1 LQAAFDRALF
11 HSGARYL
18 DSMYKAVNSV
28 LARYGVAV
36 TCVVLALL
44 ARWLLGSQFG
54 DRAPY
59 LTYFLG
65 VIVAAYVGGLG
76 PGLLATFLSV
86 VVIGF
91 FWLQPV
97 QSLVG
102 PNSQDWAGVFRF
114 LLVGITICVFSGAL
128 HSARRR
134 AEDNARSVIEQES
147 RYRNIVETA
156 SEGIWI
162 IDGQARTTFVN
173 ARLAEMFGYTQE
185 EMLGSEPYDFIFEED
200 QQAARGRFHSRMSG
214 EKRPL
219 DFRYRRKD
227 GSELLATV
235 STSILSGSKGEFVG
249 LLALVTDNTERK
261 RAEAERAELLEREQ
275 RSRELAETASRMK
288 DEFLATLS
296 HELRTPLNAIIGW
309 TAMLTR
315 GQVEP
320 SIVSQA
326 IEVIHR
332 NARAQAKLVEDMLDV
347 SRIISGKFHLDVR
360 HVELVPIVDATI
372 DVVRPMAEAK
382 HINIEK
388 EFDSLTGEV
397 SGDSTRLQQIMWNLL
412 SNAIKF
418 TPEGG
423 QVKVRVGQV
432 NSQAE
437 ITVTDTG
444 QGISAEFLPYV
455 FERFRQADSSY
466 TRRHSGLGLGL
477 AIVRHLV
484 ELHGGTVSAYS
495 IGKGQGSTFTVRI
508 PPAVVSTGTKSAGGT
523 FQSGESF
530 ATESRLSPIKG
541 LRVLIIDDDR
551 DTREMV
557 AAVLAMSEA
566 EVKATS
572 SAAEALETL
581 RTWRPDALVSDIG
594 MPEEDGYSLIRK
606 VRRLRPEEGGTT
618 PAIAL
623 TGYAG
628 SEEGERALAAGFQVH
643 LPKPAEP
650 SSLVNTIANLCGLS
664 GKVRGA

>member
-1 LQAAFDRALF
+1 
-11 HSGARYL
+11 
-18 DSMYKAVNSV
+18 MYKAVNSL

-36 TCVVLALL
+36 TCVALAILV
-44 ARWLLGSQFG
+44 RWLLGSQLG

-65 VIVAAYVGGLG
+65 VIVAAYFGGLG

-86 VVIGF
+86 IVISF

-97 QSLVG
+97 QSLLG
-102 PNSQDWAGVFRF
+102 SSSQDWAGVFRF
-114 LLVGITICVFSGAL
+114 LLVCITISVFSGAL
-128 HSARRR
+128 HSARRK

-162 IDGQARTTFVN
+162 IDGQARTAFVN
-173 ARLAEMFGYTQE
+173 ARLAEMFGYATD
-185 EMLGSEPYDFIFEED
+185 EMLGSEPYDFIFEEER
-200 QQAARGRFHSRMSG
+200 QAARERFRNRVSG
-214 EKRPL
+214 DKRPL

-235 STSILSGSKGEFVG
+235 STSILSGPKGEFVG

-309 TAMLTR
+309 TAILTR
-315 GQVEP
+315 DQVEP

-326 IEVIHR
+326 TEVIHR

-347 SRIISGKFHLDVR
+347 SRIISGKFQLDVR
-360 HVELVPIVDATI
+360 HVELVPVVDATI

-382 HINIEK
+382 HIKIEK
-388 EFDSLTGEV
+388 EFDFQTGKV

-444 QGISAEFLPYV
+444 QGISAKFLPYA

-466 TRRHSGLGLGL
+466 TRKHSGLGLGL

-495 IGKGQGSTFTVRI
+495 IGEGQGSTFTVRI
-508 PPAVVSTGTKSAGGT
+508 PLAVDSTETKSAEGT
-523 FQSGESF
+523 FQSGESV
-530 ATESRLSPIKG
+530 APESILSLIKG
-541 LRVLIIDDDR
+541 LRILIVDDDR
-551 DTREMV
+551 DTREML
-557 AAVLAMSEA
+557 AAVLEINEA
-566 EVKATS
+566 QVKATGGAS
-572 SAAEALETL
+572 EALETL
-581 RTWRPDALVSDIG
+581 KTWRPDVLVSDIG
-594 MPEEDGYSLIRK
+594 MPEEDGYSLIRQI
-606 VRRLRPEEGGTT
+606 RNLRLEEGADI

-628 SEEGERALAAGFQVH
+628 AEEGERALSSGFQVH
-643 LPKPAEP
+643 LAKPAEP
-650 SSLVNTIANLCGLS
+650 SSLVNTIAHLCGRS

>member
-1 LQAAFDRALF
+1 M
-11 HSGARYL
+11 S
-18 DSMYKAVNSV
+18 KAVNSL

-36 TCVVLALL
+36 ACVALAII
-44 ARWLLGSQFG
+44 ARWLLGSQLG

-65 VIVAAYVGGLG
+65 VIVAAYFGGLG
-76 PGLLATFLSV
+76 PGLFATFLSFI
-86 VVIGF
+86 VIFF
-91 FWLQPV
+91 FWQYPV
-97 QSLVG
+97 QSLIVSS
-102 PNSQDWAGVFRF
+102 PQDWAGVSRL
-114 LLVGITICVFSGAL
+114 LLVGVTISVFSGAL
-128 HSARRR
+128 HSARRK

-173 ARLAEMFGYTQE
+173 ARLGEMFGYTPD
-185 EMLGSEPYDFIFEED
+185 EMLGSKPYDFIFEEELLE
-200 QQAARGRFHSRMSG
+200 ARERFRNRLSG
-214 EKRPL
+214 DKRPL

-227 GSELLATV
+227 GSELWATV

-249 LLALVTDNTERK
+249 LLALLTDNTERK
-261 RAEAERAELLEREQ
+261 RAEAERAELLKLEQ
-275 RSRELAETASRMK
+275 RSRELAERASRMK

-309 TAMLTR
+309 AAILTR

-320 SIVSQA
+320 SIVSHA
-326 IEVIHR
+326 TEVIHR
-332 NARAQAKLVEDMLDV
+332 NARAQARLIEDMLDV
-347 SRIISGKFHLDVR
+347 SRIINGKFQLDVR
-360 HVELVPIVDATI
+360 PVELVPIVDATI

-382 HINIEK
+382 QIRVEK
-388 EFDSLTGEV
+388 EFDFLTNKV

-437 ITVTDTG
+437 IVVTDTG
-444 QGISAEFLPYV
+444 QGIRAEFLPYV

-466 TRRHSGLGLGL
+466 TRKHSGLGLGL

-484 ELHGGTVSAYS
+484 ELHGGTVAAHSV
-495 IGKGQGSTFTVRI
+495 GDGQGSSFTVRI
-508 PPAVVSTGTKSAGGT
+508 PLAVVSTGTKSAEGT
-523 FQSGESF
+523 FQSGERV
-530 ATESRLSPIKG
+530 APESKPGLLKG
-541 LRVLIIDDDR
+541 LRILVVDDHP

-557 AAVLAMSEA
+557 AALLEMDGAQ
-566 EVKATS
+566 VKATA
-572 SAAEALETL
+572 SASEALEAIK
-581 RTWRPDALVSDIG
+581 TWRPDALVSDIG
-594 MPEEDGYSLIRK
+594 MPDEDGYSLIRK
-606 VRRLRPEEGGTT
+606 IRSLSLEEGADI

-628 SEEGERALAAGFQVH
+628 DEEGERALSAGFQVH

-650 SSLVNTIANLCGLS
+650 INLVNTIAHLCGRS
-664 GKVRGA
+664 GKGRGV

>member
-1 LQAAFDRALF
+1 LGFM
-11 HSGARYL
+11 S
-18 DSMYKAVNSV
+18 KAVNF
-28 LARYGVAV
+28 LLTRYGVAV
-36 TCVVLALL
+36 TCVAVALL
-44 ARWLLGSQFG
+44 ARWLLGSQLG

-59 LTYFLG
+59 ITFFLG
-65 VIVAAYVGGLG
+65 VIVASYLEGLG
-76 PGLLATFLSV
+76 PGLLATLLSV
-86 VVIGF
+86 IVICF
-91 FWLQPV
+91 SWFQPT
-97 QSLVG
+97 QSLAASS
-102 PNSQDWAGVFRF
+102 PQDWAGVLRF
-114 LLVGITICVFSGAL
+114 LLVCVTINVFSGAL
-128 HSARRR
+128 HAAKRK

-162 IDGQARTTFVN
+162 IDGQARTTFIN
-173 ARLAEMFGYTQE
+173 ARLAEMFGYTPE
-185 EMLGSEPYDFIFEED
+185 EMLGSEPYAFVFEEE
-200 QQAARGRFHSRMSG
+200 QQAARELFRNRMSG
-214 EKRPL
+214 DNRPL

-235 STSILSGSKGEFVG
+235 STSILSGSKGEFIG

-261 RAEAERAELLEREQ
+261 RAEAERDELLEREQ
-275 RSRELAETASRMK
+275 RSRELAERASRMK
-288 DEFLATLS
+288 DEFLTTLS
-296 HELRTPLNAIIGW
+296 HELRTPLNAMIGW
-309 TAMLTR
+309 SEMLTR

-320 SIVSQA
+320 SMFPRA
-326 IEVIHR
+326 IEVINR
-332 NARAQAKLVEDMLDV
+332 NARAQAQLVEDMLDV
-347 SRIISGKFHLDVR
+347 SKIISGKFQLSVR
-360 HVELVPIVDATI
+360 PVELVPIVDSTI

-382 HINIEK
+382 HIKIEK
-388 EFDSLTGEV
+388 EFDFPTSQV

-423 QVKVRVGQV
+423 QVKVRVGQA

-444 QGISAEFLPYV
+444 QGISAEFLPHV

-466 TRRHSGLGLGL
+466 TRKHSGLGLGL

-495 IGKGQGSTFTVRI
+495 VGEGQGSTFTVRI
-508 PPAVVSTGTKSAGGT
+508 PPAVVSAEKKSRGGA
-523 FQSGESF
+523 FPGGESA
-530 ATESRLSPIKG
+530 ATESRLSLLKG
-541 LRVLIIDDDR
+541 LRILVVDDHL

-557 AAVLAMSEA
+557 AAMLEMNEA
-566 EVKATS
+566 QVKA
-572 SAAEALETL
+572 AANASEALEEL
-581 RTWRPDALVSDIG
+581 RIWRPDVLVSDIG

-606 VRRLRPEEGGTT
+606 IRNMRPEECGTI

-628 SEEGERALAAGFQVH
+628 SEEGERALSAGFEIH

-650 SSLVNTIANLCGLS
+650 SILVNTIAQLCGRS
-664 GKVRGA
+664 GKMRRA